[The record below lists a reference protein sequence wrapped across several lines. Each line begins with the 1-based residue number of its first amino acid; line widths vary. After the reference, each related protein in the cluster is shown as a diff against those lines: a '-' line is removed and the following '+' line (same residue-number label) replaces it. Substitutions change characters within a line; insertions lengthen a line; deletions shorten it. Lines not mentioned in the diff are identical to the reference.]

1 MSCLS
6 HARRYASYGSW
17 KATSALAKRKYRLS
31 SSGGIPRQEDLN
43 SQRARARVRHAIEIE
58 AIMRLL
64 HLESFKFAM
73 HTAAGRKAAFFHL
86 EE

>member
-1 MSCLS
+1 MVGY
-6 HARRYASYGSW
+6 HAR
-17 KATSALAKRKYRLS
+17 KTSIVSA
-31 SSGGIPRQEDLN
+31 
-43 SQRARARVRHAIEIE
+43 RARARVRHAIEIE